1 MQFTDYIPVYRKS
14 KNTITHS
21 AVSLSIPLDEEAG
34 AVPDDHPL
42 QMGRHDEPVH
52 KTRYYTHA
60 TSDRRNCTNSLHTCC
75 HLTNA

>member
-1 MQFTDYIPVYRKS
+1 MHSTNSIPAYRKKG

-21 AVSLSIPLDEEAG
+21 AVSLSIPLDEETG

-52 KTRYYTHA
+52 KTRWYTSP
-60 TSDRRNCTNSLHTCC
+60 TLQVG
-75 HLTNA
+75 L